1 VIRVTQLLVVAA
13 AVGLLAACSASP
25 AYSDLER
32 AATATDVL
40 PGDLPA
46 YAAEDFIDGS
56 VRLVGAHDGVEYFLA
71 WSASIPNGACVVA
84 FRSAD
89 EWVGGC
95 GGPGGAMTLSGGGTT
110 VVLASD
116 DLITA
121 EAGTPVGSNLVV
133 VD

>member
-1 VIRVTQLLVVAA
+1 MIRVTQLLVVAA

-25 AYSDLER
+25 VFADLER
-32 AATATDVL
+32 AATADDVL
-40 PGDLPA
+40 PADLPA
-46 YAAEDFIDGS
+46 SAGEDFVDGS
-56 VRLVGAHDGVEYFLA
+56 VRLVGDHDGVEYFLA
-71 WSASIPNGACVVA
+71 WSASIRNGACVVA

-95 GGPGGAMTLSGGGTT
+95 GGPGGPLTLSGGGTT

-121 EAGTPVGSNLVV
+121 EDGTPVGSNLVV